1 MADGDKIT
9 IDQINW
15 DDSNLPKWATEA
27 TQQRI
32 ATALGAIKKTDEK
45 REKEDQKQTKEIK
58 SLSKR
63 FEDSMKASNEN
74 SKKLLASLKDKGGD
88 YTKDMVKKNLQ
99 TPFKSV
105 NEQLGKFGKSL
116 GLPGAALVGLA
127 SAIGFVIGRLK
138 QFSDAY
144 RQAFSMGF
152 RFTDG
157 AMGLSKAAVAA
168 EMGIGQFTELLS
180 KYSTSAGLLGVN
192 SLQDLTIGV
201 KDTLQPLG
209 LLGMSLDELAEYT
222 VDYADQLRVAGLLE
236 GKSNEELEKL
246 VANYAQNI
254 TAFSRLAN
262 VSREQIA
269 QVIKSSTSIEA
280 FTNKLNVLPAVVQT
294 RVLQAAQTITGMFAG
309 LGTEFGDQLATT
321 FTTAYGR
328 GGLFFTQAGRE
339 LLAVNRE
346 LYNSMSGI
354 IDNMNSL
361 DDAGAAKATANL
373 IDQIANT
380 SDAERERLALIE
392 RSNSQ
397 FAGAARQQIALINQV
412 QQIQKNGAIE
422 QFKDLKRLRQT
433 ATLDKL
439 SIGFINFERVVAKLR
454 TAFNNFFNTLFG
466 NERIMDVLSTAI
478 ETLGTKGIGLA
489 ETLVENAGAIAD
501 KIAKLIERFMNFIGG
516 FQGLTLGESI
526 ARALTG
532 VFSVLQEAIVGSIIK
547 GFKLVL
553 PWFFGGD
560 STIKDAEEAR
570 MKAVNNAI
578 ALKQALETG
587 DPSSLTTSALPGL
600 TKAQN
605 KGPKSRTK
613 AYTDILTD
621 GLSPTDQVKVGNMI
635 QRAYDG
641 LGKNSGKPEALR
653 SAILSGIQNLDSDT
667 RTAVLAKMLEVQN
680 KTIAKQEEIINLAA
694 GSDVNLSTSQVSVNN
709 QTGSG
714 SVPKSTLVSDKEPQS
729 LTDAKMRIMKQYL
742 PMQNDADPM
751 KDATGNYYEMMIYR
765 LKEQIDQQQNQLD
778 LLRQIEINTK

>member
-15 DDSNLPKWATEA
+15 DDSNLPKWATEE
-27 TQQRI
+27 TQRKI
-32 ATALGAIKKTDEK
+32 ALALGAIKKTDEK
-45 REKEDQKQTKEIK
+45 TEKEGKKQTKEIQ

-63 FEDSMKASNEN
+63 FEDSMRASNEN
-74 SKKLLASLKDKGGD
+74 SKKLISSLNKKGKD
-88 YTKDMVKKNLQ
+88 YTEDIVKKNVK

-105 NEQLGKFGKSL
+105 NNAITKFAGKLGIA
-116 GLPGAALVGLA
+116 GAIIGGLA
-127 SAIGFVIGRLK
+127 TAVSFVIGRLK

-152 RFTDG
+152 RFSEG

-246 VANYAQNI
+246 VVNYAQNI
-254 TAFSRLAN
+254 TAFSQLAN
-262 VSREQIA
+262 VSREQIS

-361 DDAGAAKATANL
+361 DDAGAAKATADL

-380 SDAERERLALIE
+380 SEAERERLGLIE

-422 QFKDLKRLRQT
+422 QFKDLKELRRT

-439 SIGFINFERVVAKLR
+439 AVGFINFERVVAKLR
-454 TAFNNFFNTLFG
+454 TAFNNFFNSLFG
-466 NERIMDVLSTAI
+466 DE
-478 ETLGTKGIGLA
+478 
-489 ETLVENAGAIAD
+489 
-501 KIAKLIERFMNFIGG
+501 KLIKQISAGIEKLGEVA
-516 FQGLTLGESI
+516 LTFADNLKSRAGDIGESI
-526 ARALTG
+526 ANAIDKFRNFMKEMEGKSFLEQLGTVLGKALAIPFQILG
-532 VFSVLQEAIVGSIIK
+532 NIIRKSIQQALQSAMST
-547 GFKLVL
+547 
-553 PWFFGGD
+553 FFGGD
-560 STIKDAEEAR
+560 YDDERDDYHDLRSRIYKSYGPNAKYTAHGGPGDAGVSHSQLIAEAEMKLAEAKATGNTYAVKNAQAYLDRVKLKAELAEKDRKEAEAELEKFKNDMR
-570 MKAVNNAI
+570 MKYGDTIDFTKSFGMSKSHDGTIVHGNAKVI
-578 ALKQALETG
+578 DNTPEG
-587 DPSSLTTSALPGL
+587 SNV
-600 TKAQN
+600 N
-605 KGPKSRTK
+605 KGT
-613 AYTDILTD
+613 LTE
-621 GLSPTDQVKVGNMI
+621 T
-635 QRAYDG
+635 
-641 LGKNSGKPEALR
+641 
-653 SAILSGIQNLDSDT
+653 
-667 RTAVLAKMLEVQN
+667 
-680 KTIAKQEEIINLAA
+680 
-694 GSDVNLSTSQVSVNN
+694 
-709 QTGSG
+709 
-714 SVPKSTLVSDKEPQS
+714 KEPQS

-742 PMQNDADPM
+742 PMTGGDDPLNDPTA
-751 KDATGNYYEMMIYR
+751 NYYEKMIIHLEEQLKSQTDQITV
-765 LKEQIDQQQNQLD
+765 LKEIAT
-778 LLRQIEINTK
+778 NTK

>member
-27 TQQRI
+27 TQEKI
-32 ATALGAIKKTDEK
+32 ARALGAIKKTDQK
-45 REKEDQKQTKEIK
+45 AEKENEKQTKELK

-63 FEDSMKASNEN
+63 FEDSMRASNEN
-74 SKKLLASLKDKGGD
+74 SKKLISSLNKKGGD

-105 NEQLGKFGKSL
+105 NDQLGKFGKSL
-116 GLPGAALVGLA
+116 GLPGAMLAGFA
-127 SAIGFVIGRLK
+127 SAVGFVIGRLK

-152 RFTDG
+152 RFTQG

-168 EMGIGQFTELLS
+168 EMGIGQFTELLG
-180 KYSTSAGLLGVN
+180 KYSTSAGLLGID
-192 SLQDLTIGV
+192 SLNELTIGV

-222 VDYADQLRVAGLLE
+222 MDYADQLRVAGLLE
-236 GKSNEELEKL
+236 GKSNEELVKL
-246 VANYAQNI
+246 ASNYAENI

-269 QVIKSSTSIEA
+269 QVIKSSTSVES
-280 FTNKLNVLPAVVQT
+280 FTNRLNILPDVVQT
-294 RVLQAAQTITGMFAG
+294 KVLQSAQVVVGMFAG
-309 LGTEFGDQLATT
+309 LGTQYGDVLAST
-321 FTTAYGR
+321 FTTAFGR
-328 GGLFFTQAGRE
+328 GGLFFTQAGRDM
-339 LLAVNRE
+339 LAVNRE
-346 LYNSMSGI
+346 MYNAMSGM
-354 IDNMNSL
+354 IDNLTSL
-361 DDAGAAKATANL
+361 DQTDMARVTAEL
-373 IDQIANT
+373 LDGIADT
-380 SDAERERLALIE
+380 SKAERERLALIE

-397 FAGAARQQIALINQV
+397 FAGAAREQIQLINQV
-412 QQIQKNGAIE
+412 EQLQRNGAVE
-422 QFKDLKRLRQT
+422 QFKDLQELRRN
-433 ATLDKL
+433 ATLDRL
-439 SIGFINFERVVAKLR
+439 SVGFINFERAMAKLR
-454 TAFNNFFNTLFG
+454 TAFKNFFNELFG
-466 NERIMDVLSTAI
+466 DERLLNVISQRI
-478 ETLGTKGIGLA
+478 EELGRFGIDFA
-489 ETLVENAGAIAD
+489 KKLVDNAGAIGD
-501 KIAKLIERFMNFIGG
+501 KIADLVQRFMDFVAG
-516 FQGLTLGESI
+516 FKGLTLGESI
-526 ARALTG
+526 VRALTG
-532 VFSVLQEAIVGSIIK
+532 VFSVLQDAITGSIIK

-570 MKAVNNAI
+570 MKAVNNAM

-621 GLSPTDQVKVGNMI
+621 GLSPSDAAKVSNMI
-635 QRAYDG
+635 QSAYDG

-653 SAILSGIQNLDSDT
+653 SAILSGIQGLDSDT
-667 RTAVLAKMLEVQN
+667 RTAVLAKMLDVQN

-694 GSDVNLSTSQVSVNN
+694 GSDVSLSTSQVSVNKN
-709 QTGSG
+709 SG
-714 SVPKSTLVSDKEPQS
+714 GVPKSTLTETKEPQS
-729 LTDAKMRIMKQYL
+729 LTEAKMRIMKQYL
-742 PMQNDADPM
+742 PMTGDADPM
-751 KDATGNYYEMMIYR
+751 RDATGNYYEKMIYE
-765 LKEQIDQQQNQLD
+765 LNQQVERQQLLIE
-778 LLRQIEINTK
+778 LLRKIETNTQ

>member
-27 TQQRI
+27 TQEKI
-32 ATALGAIKKTDEK
+32 ARALGAIKKTDQK
-45 REKEDQKQTKEIK
+45 AEKENEKQTKELK

-63 FEDSMKASNEN
+63 FEDSMRASNEN
-74 SKKLLASLKDKGGD
+74 SKKLISSLNKKGGD

-105 NEQLGKFGKSL
+105 NDQLGKFGKSL
-116 GLPGAALVGLA
+116 GLPGAMLAGFA
-127 SAIGFVIGRLK
+127 SAVGFVIGRLK

-152 RFTDG
+152 RFTQG

-168 EMGIGQFTELLS
+168 EMGIGQFTELLG
-180 KYSTSAGLLGVN
+180 KYSTSAGLLGID
-192 SLQDLTIGV
+192 SLNELTIGV

-222 VDYADQLRVAGLLE
+222 MDYADQLRVAGLLE
-236 GKSNEELEKL
+236 GKSNEELVKL
-246 VANYAQNI
+246 SSNYAENI

-269 QVIKSSTSIEA
+269 QVIKSSTSIES
-280 FTNKLNVLPAVVQT
+280 FTNRLNILPDVVQT
-294 RVLQAAQTITGMFAG
+294 KVLQSAQVVVGMFAG
-309 LGTEFGDQLATT
+309 LGTEYGDVLAST
-321 FTTAYGR
+321 FTTAFGR
-328 GGLFFTQAGRE
+328 GGLFFTQAGRDM
-339 LLAVNRE
+339 LAVNRE
-346 LYNSMSGI
+346 MYNAMSGM
-354 IDNMNSL
+354 IDNLTSL
-361 DDAGAAKATANL
+361 DQVDMARVTAEL
-373 IDQIANT
+373 LDGIADT
-380 SDAERERLALIE
+380 SKAERERLALIE

-397 FAGAARQQIALINQV
+397 FAGAAREQIQLINQV
-412 QQIQKNGAIE
+412 EQLQRNGAVE
-422 QFKDLKRLRQT
+422 QFKDLQELRRN
-433 ATLDKL
+433 ATLDRL
-439 SIGFINFERVVAKLR
+439 SVGFINFERAMAKLR
-454 TAFNNFFNTLFG
+454 TAFKNFFNELFG
-466 NERIMDVLSTAI
+466 DERLLNVISQRI
-478 ETLGTKGIGLA
+478 EELGRFGIDFA
-489 ETLVENAGAIAD
+489 KKLVDNAGAIGD
-501 KIAKLIERFMNFIGG
+501 KIADLVQRFMDFVAG

-526 ARALTG
+526 VRALTG
-532 VFSVLQEAIVGSIIK
+532 VFSVLQDAITGSIIK

-570 MKAVNNAI
+570 MKAVNNAM

-621 GLSPTDQVKVGNMI
+621 GLSPSDAAKVSNMI
-635 QRAYDG
+635 QSAYDG

-653 SAILSGIQNLDSDT
+653 SAILSGIQGLDSDT
-667 RTAVLAKMLEVQN
+667 RTAVLAKMLDVQN

-694 GSDVNLSTSQVSVNN
+694 GSDVSLSTSQVSVNKN
-709 QTGSG
+709 SG
-714 SVPKSTLVSDKEPQS
+714 GVPKSTLTETKEPQS
-729 LTDAKMRIMKQYL
+729 LTEAKMRIMKQYL
-742 PMQNDADPM
+742 PMTGDSDPM
-751 KDATGNYYEMMIYR
+751 KDATGNYYEKMIYELELQVER
-765 LKEQIDQQQNQLD
+765 QQLQLD
-778 LLRQIEINTK
+778 LLRKIEANTQ